1 LREARREAGLGQREL
16 ARRAGMP
23 QPTVSR
29 IERGIAS
36 PRFDTLDRLLLECGR
51 QLDLAERSGLGVD
64 RSLIRER
71 LMLTPGERARAAV
84 REWERTAVFRRRGG
98 GGGRGDSVI
107 ARVWFGRTKAEDYDA
122 YLAYLEES
130 GVGELRATAG
140 NRGVMVL
147 RRKEGDEAEFG
158 VVSFWDSLEDVKA
171 FAGEDVDVA
180 RYFPDDERFLLEFT
194 PKLKHYEV
202 AFER

>member
-1 LREARREAGLGQREL
+1 
-16 ARRAGMP
+16 M
-23 QPTVSR
+23 
-29 IERGIAS
+29 
-36 PRFDTLDRLLLECGR
+36 
-51 QLDLAERSGLGVD
+51 
-64 RSLIRER
+64 
-71 LMLTPGERARAAV
+71 
-84 REWERTAVFRRRGG
+84 
-98 GGGRGDSVI
+98 I

-130 GVGELRATAG
+130 GVRALRATSG
-140 NRGVMVL
+140 NRGVTVL

-202 AFER
+202 ASES